1 MAKNV
6 LGSSTS
12 YTGDAGTSLFS
23 INFAL
28 GIINVD
34 QIKVY
39 LDDVLKTNI
48 TDYTI
53 VNNNSQVQF
62 TTAPSSGVTIDI
74 RREQD
79 DNSAEVDYQDTK
91 QIKEKNLDDSN
102 KALYYLLHELFD
114 GWLGNRFKLRKNLN
128 ANNKRIINI
137 KNATASQ
144 DVPSYQQVLDIVNG
158 GSVTLTSLEYD
169 TIAEM
174 KPVNLS
180 AGILVQTRGYYTLN
194 DKGGSTY
201 LIVAPSTADGYL
213 DHTLDNGNVARLV
226 HDSSITAYQA
236 GMLGDGVTDITAHT
250 QSIMNNTD
258 VSKITFLK
266 GSYYLAGGANSVL
279 IDRSDLEVVLAVGST
294 LIQDSTG
301 AMFVIGSL
309 GSISNIIFTGKG
321 GKIRNPVSNHASETT
336 GFLLGGNGYT
346 LDGLTIQGL
355 DIYVSK
361 YGIVSN
367 GTSVTLTNMVV
378 TKNKIIVNFA
388 GWGSGAGIGQ
398 PFDMNLPSVTGSTA
412 IITENYF
419 KLINSVTTKGDVFKW
434 TSGVLNFSDNQ
445 CVLDGAGQTIAVFSK
460 MYQGS
465 KISDSSFKGVNRS
478 GTLEDALQ
486 LNASTGAVFSNLT
499 GITGGTSGGGVQI
512 GDNTDCEIKNIVTD
526 STIRQT
532 SGTTCTD
539 CIIDGFVATQIVFT
553 EATAAWNGGAIKNG
567 TLTGQCYI
575 TSQDCDIES
584 ITADLGGT
592 ANRTL
597 YIKGD
602 KNRVRNYTGKNNI
615 STKAIQIEGDDN
627 ILTSITLDE
636 DHSAWEVVSGDS
648 NSIGRISF
656 TNPTSTTQQT
666 YTDNG
671 TNTAY
676 VHKAIGGLTGSI
688 TIAIPHNPSGET
700 FVEITFLSGTTTV
713 TNITGAKDKD
723 RVILYLTGA
732 SNSLTFDRT
741 NAKLAGGV
749 NFVGNQWDTLT
760 LVYDESSSVWVEQS
774 RSINS

>member
-1 MAKNV
+1 MAKNI

-12 YTGDAGTSLFS
+12 YTGDASTSLFS
-23 INFAL
+23 ISFAL
-28 GIINVD
+28 GTINVD

-39 LDDVLKTNI
+39 LDDVLKSNTV
-48 TDYTI
+48 DYTI
-53 VNNNSQVQF
+53 INNNSQVQF
-62 TTAPSSGVTIDI
+62 TVAPDVGVTIDI

-79 DNSAEVDYQDTK
+79 DNSVEVDYQDTK
-91 QIKEKNLDDSN
+91 QIKEKHLDNSN

-114 GWLGNRFKLRKNLN
+114 GWLGNRFKLRKNLD
-128 ANNKRIINI
+128 ANNKKIVNI
-137 KNATASQ
+137 GDATSGT
-144 DVPSYQQVLDIVNG
+144 DVPSYQQVLDIVTG
-158 GSVTLTSLEYD
+158 GVITLTSLEYD
-169 TIAEM
+169 TIAHM
-174 KPVNLS
+174 KATDVS
-180 AGILVQTRGYYTLN
+180 AGVLVQTRGYYNLN

-201 LIVAPSTADGYL
+201 LIVGTGTADGYL
-213 DHTLDNGNVARLV
+213 DHILDNGNVARLI
-226 HDSSITAYQA
+226 HDSTVTAYQA
-236 GMLGDGVTDITAHT
+236 GMLGDGVTDITARA
-250 QSIMNNTD
+250 QSIMSNTD
-258 VSKITFLK
+258 ISKVTFLK
-266 GSYYLAGGANSVL
+266 GSYYFAGGGNSVL
-279 IDRSDLEVVLAVGST
+279 IDRNDLEVVLAVGST

-309 GSISNIIFTGKG
+309 GSISNITFTGKG
-321 GKIRNPVSNHASETT
+321 GKIRNPVSNHGSETT

-346 LDGLTIQGL
+346 LDMLTLQGL

-361 YGIVSN
+361 YGVVSN
-367 GTSVTLTNMVV
+367 GRSVTLTNMVV
-378 TKNKIIVNFA
+378 TKNRIIVNFA

-398 PFDMNLPSVTGSTA
+398 PFDMNLPDVTGSTA

-419 KLINSVTTKGDVFKW
+419 KLYNTVTTKGDCFKW
-434 TSGVLNFSDNQ
+434 TSGVINYSDNQ
-445 CVLDGAGQTIAVFSK
+445 CVLEGQGQTIAVFSK

-465 KISDSSFKGVNRS
+465 KISDSSFKGTNRS

-499 GITGGTSGGGVQI
+499 GITGGTTGGGVQI

-532 SGTTCTD
+532 AGTTCTD
-539 CIIDGFVATQIVFT
+539 CILDGFVATQIVFT
-553 EATAAWNGGAIKNG
+553 EATAAWNNGAIKNG

-592 ANRTL
+592 GVRTL

-602 KNRVRNYTGKNNI
+602 KNRVRNYTGKNNT
-615 STKAIQIEGDDN
+615 SAKAIQIEGDDN

-636 DHSAWEVVSGDS
+636 DHSAWEVISGDS
-648 NSIGRISF
+648 NSIGRINF

-676 VHKAIGGLTGSI
+676 VHKAIGGLTGSM
-688 TIAIPHNPSGET
+688 TLAIPHNPSGET
-700 FVEITFLSGTTTV
+700 FVEITYLSGTTTV

-732 SNSLTFDRT
+732 SNQLTFDRS
-741 NAKLAGGV
+741 NAKLSGGLD
-749 NFVGNQWDTLT
+749 FVGNQYDTLT
-760 LVYDESSSVWVEQS
+760 LVYDESSSIWVEQS
-774 RSINS
+774 RSLNS